1 MPKSQRETHFEEISP
16 ALAKVVLNMSKLKD
30 NKIKNNKNTLFLY
43 YFLGFAFLIY
53 FLVLILIFT

>member
-30 NKIKNNKNTLFLY
+30 NKMKNKHTLFLY
-43 YFLGFAFLIY
+43 YFLGFVFLIY